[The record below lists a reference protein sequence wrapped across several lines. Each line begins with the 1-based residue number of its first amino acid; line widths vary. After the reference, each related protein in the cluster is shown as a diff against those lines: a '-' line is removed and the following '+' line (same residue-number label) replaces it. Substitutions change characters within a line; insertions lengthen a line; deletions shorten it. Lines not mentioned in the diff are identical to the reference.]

1 MRHET
6 RTAGGTTLAVL
17 YADTRSEE
25 VRRRAEEL
33 LAEHGAVLVRG
44 LGLTDADAFHSA
56 VALFGDSLIDS
67 YRGGNT
73 PGRPSPTGSSP
84 PPSTRPA
91 STSPSTTRCRT
102 HSPGPPGCSSAA

>member
-17 YADTRSEE
+17 FADTPSAE
-25 VRRRAEEL
+25 VRGRAEEL

-44 LGLTDADAFHSA
+44 LGLTDAEAFHAA
-56 VALFGDSLIDS
+56 VSIFGESLIGS

-73 PGRPSPTGSSP
+73 PGRPSPTVCSP
-84 PPSTRPA
+84 PPSTPPA

-102 HSPGPPGCSSAA
+102 PPRGPPGCSSAA